1 LTVRFTLRR
10 RPLVVLAL
18 AGTMAAAVCAGV
30 AAAAAA
36 PSAPPA
42 LLAPLAPSAQSA
54 SAIPPAPQRWAT
66 DEAGFLSPQ
75 TVQALDARLED
86 YERQTG
92 HQLLVWIGR
101 TLPPNEVLEDWAVR
115 TFAAWKV
122 GRKGLDDGLVVFI
135 FAGDRKIR
143 IEVGYGLEDK
153 VPDVYAYR
161 VINNILAPGFRA
173 GRQDEAVEAAV
184 TALIGYISG
193 NENAA
198 GRGPATPRVH
208 SAARSIFTGII
219 VLIVIILFI
228 TNPSL
233 AFWLLFSILGGGGR
247 GGRGGGGWGGGGG
260 GFSGGGGS
268 SGGGGASGGW

>member
-1 LTVRFTLRR
+1 MRLR
-10 RPLVVLAL
+10 RPLLFLAL
-18 AGTMAAAVCAGV
+18 AVLLAATGV

-36 PSAPPA
+36 QAKG
-42 LLAPLAPSAQSA
+42 
-54 SAIPPAPQRWAT
+54 IPPAPTRWCT

-75 TVQALDARLED
+75 TADDLNSRLES

-101 TLPPNEVLEDWAVR
+101 TIGPDQVLEEWAAR
-115 TFAAWKV
+115 TFEAWKV
-122 GRKGLDDGLVVFI
+122 GRKGIDDGLVVFI
-135 FAGDRKIR
+135 LADDRKIK

-153 VPDVYAYR
+153 VPDIYAYR
-161 VINNILAPGFRA
+161 VINNILAPGIRA
-173 GRQDEAVEAAV
+173 GEQDQAVAGAV

-198 GRGPATPRVH
+198 GENPAPGEKPFSPRL
-208 SAARSIFTGII
+208 RSTVKGVFTGII

-233 AFWLLFSILGGGGR
+233 AFWLLLSILGGGRGR
-247 GGRGGGGWGGGGG
+247 GGRGGGWGGEEAD
-260 GFSGGGGS
+260 SAEAAGS
-268 SGGGGASGGW
+268 AAGAACPEAAAPRAAGKGEVLP